1 MKSSG
6 DGSEGDLLQAR
17 PVRRRDL
24 VGEGGDR
31 VGTAGWGGAFRGRG
45 AGDEGASFSAS
56 PGSPS
61 SDGSVPSP
69 LAWGLSLG

>member
-17 PVRRRDL
+17 PMRRRDL

-31 VGTAGWGGAFRGRG
+31 VGAGRGGAFRGRG
-45 AGDEGASFSAS
+45 AGEEGAGFSAAI
-56 PGSPS
+56 GSPS